1 MIKYSKYDFKIIVK
15 ILFVNQ
21 IFIFVSIIKYSLKIL
36 VIIQHKFLLVR
47 VYNYKNLNLIFFN
60 IKNYNDV

>member
-47 VYNYKNLNLIFFN
+47 VYNYKNLNLIFF
-60 IKNYNDV
+60 

>member
-47 VYNYKNLNLIFFN
+47 FYNYKNLNLIFF
-60 IKNYNDV
+60 

>member
-36 VIIQHKFLLVR
+36 VIIQHKFLLFR

>member
-1 MIKYSKYDFKIIVK
+1 MIKYSKYDFKMIVK

-47 VYNYKNLNLIFFN
+47 FYNYKNLNLIFF
-60 IKNYNDV
+60 